1 MTVREMTAREMMDS
15 LSDTLLCDERI
26 LSVSERELLANL
38 LQRARTN
45 PRNEDIAANI
55 SQVVGE
61 VVAERAYGIL
71 GDSVAKRLLQSAS
84 VRSSRLTEDASLI
97 PVSMGG
103 PQPPSPS
110 PPAPSPHAVPRG
122 PQPPSPSPP
131 AVSPSG
137 ISKSMTGPGGP
148 QPPSPSPPAP
158 SPHGVRPFTESPLPV
173 GQGGTSQSKSGPGGP
188 QPPSPSPPAPS
199 PHGVRPF
206 TESLL
211 PVSQGSTSRA
221 LSGPGGPQPPSP
233 SPPAPSPHG
242 VREAAR
248 PLAQMFATEQPTG
261 IAVTEIP
268 QVMPAEC
275 VLLDEFLAP
284 AELNALLQDT
294 LQREMEFQVSEVV
307 SPGVTGGS
315 VDYETRRSRVLLTV
329 NKHQQAVLDRLQACL
344 PRALARLRHD
354 PFAVSRVE
362 SQVTASNHGDFFRW
376 HSDNAQEEIASRE
389 ITFVYFFHRE
399 PKQFRGGE
407 LRIYDSRWD
416 GHMFVPTAN
425 YRAIVPEQNQ
435 AVLFWSSLAHEIT
448 PVECP
453 GGTFPDSRFTLNG
466 WFHR

>member
-45 PRNEDIAANI
+45 SCGEETAARIAH
-55 SQVVGE
+55 VVGE
-61 VVAERAYGIL
+61 VVADRAYGIL
-71 GDSVAKRLLQSAS
+71 GDSISKRLLQPVAS
-84 VRSSRLTEDASLI
+84 CSSSFTEDVLL
-97 PVSMGG
+97 
-103 PQPPSPS
+103 
-110 PPAPSPHAVPRG
+110 VPTL
-122 PQPPSPSPP
+122 
-131 AVSPSG
+131 
-137 ISKSMTGPGGP
+137 KSGP

-158 SPHGVRPFTESPLPV
+158 SPHGIRPFTESPLPV
-173 GQGGTSQSKSGPGGP
+173 SQGSTSQSLSGPGGP

-199 PHGVRPF
+199 PHGIRPF
-206 TESLL
+206 TETL
-211 PVSQGSTSRA
+211 PVSQGSTSQS

-242 VREAAR
+242 V
-248 PLAQMFATEQPTG
+248 LVQTLATEQPTD
-261 IAVTEIP
+261 IAVTEAR
-268 QVMPAEC
+268 QLMPAEC

-284 AELNALLQDT
+284 AELYALLQDT
-294 LQREMEFQVSEVV
+294 LQREIEFQVSEVV

-329 NKHQQAVLDRLQACL
+329 NKQQQMVLDRLLACL
-344 PRALARLRHD
+344 PRVLARLRHD
-354 PFAVSRVE
+354 PFPVSRVE
-362 SQVTASNHGDFFRW
+362 CQVTASNHGDFFRW
-376 HSDNAQEEIASRE
+376 HSDNGQEEIASRE

-407 LRIYDSRWD
+407 LRIYDSRWENN
-416 GHMFVPTAN
+416 MYVPTAN

-448 PVECP
+448 PIECP
-453 GGTFPDSRFTLNG
+453 GGAFADSRFTLNG